1 MKDNIISEGNKQI
14 ILDALK
20 QNEKNKNTRTYSIN
34 LREKIE
40 NVQVINL
47 NLNNVYFNPRNHRL
61 SAQISDANIDLSKQ
75 KNHYTE
81 AIQDKIKQLLINT
94 EDFSN

>member
-75 KNHYTE
+75 K
-81 AIQDKIKQLLINT
+81 AIIQKQFKIKLNNYL
-94 EDFSN
+94 